1 MKLTKKEAVRLH
13 RQLWNRIADKTLK
26 EKRCVVKEDVIEEIT
41 DETVLENCFCCE
53 YDGKI
58 RDDCECCPILWPQKE
73 YCTYVGSPYS
83 EWQRT
88 ADYKRAAEL
97 ARQIAELPERPDSSD
112 DILDY
117 MSKYPKLTK
126 SRIEEMANEIIAFL
140 EEEELIN
147 DVCIYFNDKRIRFS
161 GEWNSDYTKF
171 EIAKKE
177 EENICPLDYFKYARI
192 EHILSMSFEG
202 GLYDRINYSSS
213 GRTEEALQ
221 QIFEKYGCYFELGNA
236 WNLSAYP
243 NDDEMEIEYTD
254 YSSKQEPDPKRIYYN
269 NTEDIPD
276 ELREIMNIWW
286 QLSEKTGDIG
296 SCVMGAGFKFKYK
309 NILYFMSACSPW
321 QGSCSWEAH
330 VDHIRGQLE
339 KIGATEIYYDYGV
352 LD

>member
-1 MKLTKKEAVRLH
+1 
-13 RQLWNRIADKTLK
+13 
-26 EKRCVVKEDVIEEIT
+26 
-41 DETVLENCFCCE
+41 
-53 YDGKI
+53 
-58 RDDCECCPILWPQKE
+58 
-73 YCTYVGSPYS
+73 
-83 EWQRT
+83 
-88 ADYKRAAEL
+88 
-97 ARQIAELPERPDSSD
+97 
-112 DILDY
+112 

-126 SRIEEMANEIIAFL
+126 LRIEEMANEITNFL
-140 EEEELIN
+140 EERGIIE
-147 DVCIYFNDKRIRFS
+147 DVCIYFNDKRISFS
-161 GEWNSDYTKF
+161 VKWSADYLKY
-171 EIAKKE
+171 EVVKKE
-177 EENICPLDYFKYARI
+177 EENICPLDYFKYARE

-202 GLYDRINYSSS
+202 ELYYSLNYSSS
-213 GRTEEALQ
+213 GKTEEDLLK
-221 QIFEKYGCYFELGNA
+221 IFEKYGCYFEFGNA
-236 WNLSAYP
+236 WNLSAFP

-254 YSSKQEPDPKRIYYN
+254 YSSKKEPEPIRIYYN